1 MVYKLYIFQFQPLR
15 QALLVIHNFMIRYI
29 LLLFTFFIAACGTSS
44 ADQNVTIQHHLSKA
58 DTTNSVQNT
67 VTTNNNLSEDTA
79 NYESA
84 TYFVIVADTGSDY
97 YLLNKK
103 MYTLGVQTGIPIDT
117 MGRFYNSTKN
127 LIALPDNSEDEIYA
141 GDYFPR
147 RFPSQNL
154 SLEYLNFYSEKAG
167 EKTIALVTGIY
178 ETENSADSAM
188 TALQKTGQKAFKIKA
203 DIYVGCLH

>member
-1 MVYKLYIFQFQPLR
+1 
-15 QALLVIHNFMIRYI
+15 MIRHI
-29 LLLFTFFIAACGTSS
+29 LIIFTFFIAACGTSS
-44 ADQNVTIQHHLSKA
+44 EDQKVVIQQDLTKV
-58 DTTNSVQNT
+58 DTTNSLQNS
-67 VTTNNNLSEDTA
+67 VTNEKNLSEDTA
-79 NYESA
+79 NYENA
-84 TYFVIVADTGSDY
+84 TYFVIVADTSSDY

-103 MYTLGVQTGIPIDT
+103 MYTLSLQTGIPIDT
-117 MGRFYNSTKN
+117 MGRFYNKTKN

-154 SLEYLNFYSEKAG
+154 SLEYLNFYREKSG

-188 TALQKTGQKAFKIKA
+188 TALQKTEIKAFKIKA
-203 DIYVGCLH
+203 NIYIGCLH